1 MMTSWKPCTIHCSK
15 EVPRLLSVLVSS
27 IFTAEARSKVNTFFD
42 SVIYLTKIQLNLQLN
57 TEAHLKQVR
66 QVLSKVE
73 VGTVHFELAQ
83 LH

>member
-1 MMTSWKPCTIHCSK
+1 MTSWKPCTIHCPK
-15 EVPRLLSVLVSS
+15 EVPWLLSNPVST
-27 IFTAEARSKVNTFFD
+27 ILEADVRGKVNIFFD
-42 SVIYLTKIQLNLQLN
+42 SVIYLTKNQLNFQLN
-57 TEAHLKQVR
+57 TEAHLKEVH